1 MSFLRRNKS
10 APVVPRPAGP
20 PAAPS
25 PEPAAASEP
34 SGRPAPDPLSLILPA
49 FAALG
54 AIASIAAVAWTAE
67 DRCANRPRIRR
78 RVDVILKDLETSGL
92 GLTEILRRIRRNARL
107 LGIDGPPGTAS
118 MKFGLNSNRME
129 PAGGQLYHS
138 LVNDLAT
145 MLVLA
150 TQNSFDVI
158 AAIEDGE
165 IECSE
170 MLFNSFAEAQERL
183 NALLIQR
190 AGMLALA
197 DGGFEV
203 ASRLTGL
210 VQQLKTHRS
219 AA

>member
-1 MSFLRRNKS
+1 MSI
-10 APVVPRPAGP
+10 V
-20 PAAPS
+20 
-25 PEPAAASEP
+25 
-34 SGRPAPDPLSLILPA
+34 LPA
-49 FAALG
+49 LAALG
-54 AIASIAAVAWTAE
+54 SVASIAVVAWVAQ
-67 DRCANRPRIRR
+67 DRTSDRARVKRRIDM
-78 RVDVILKDLETSGL
+78 VLKDLETSCIGL
-92 GLTEILRRIRRNARL
+92 AEILRRVRRNAKA
-107 LGIDGPPGTAS
+107 LGLDGPQGAVPI
-118 MKFGLNSNRME
+118 KFGLTGGRID
-129 PAGGQLYHS
+129 PAGGAIYKAII
-138 LVNDLAT
+138 NDLAT